1 MTKIS
6 FFGTL
11 NSKPVP
17 VEITAALKAIKT
29 CVYAPQIQ
37 AIRKAPPEEQEKMK
51 KNLPSVTF
59 GGSFSVR
66 SMAGLKE
73 ASGLLCLDFDTEGI
87 MCPDDLAPYAYAMF
101 RSPRGGLK
109 VLVRIPQV
117 SSDKEFKELF
127 LALQEK
133 FTDLDPSGKDISRL
147 CFMSSD
153 PDLLINEQA
162 KMWTYRKKDP
172 ERVQE
177 PAEHRPV
184 ATQTNWSKATLILKM
199 IKTAQVGNRHN
210 NCLKAGQ
217 LAGGYLATQELS
229 EAEIDLFAREIE
241 ATSTEPK
248 DHVKAFM
255 DGVVY
260 GKNLPLHSSK
270 RGEVDVHKLRKNI
283 KEEWK
288 NSDKLGDIYFS
299 AKDSD
304 IEKEIWERWEHG
316 RTRGAE
322 TGWGALDQYYS
333 IMLGYMSIIY
343 GSPFQGKS
351 LFTMG
356 LLINLSKLHGWSHIL
371 FTPEMGTPAEVV
383 IALVQIFMKKDAD
396 SNNYNR
402 MTREELQ
409 TALDFIDK
417 HFLILDNEESGNEID
432 MEGLCLYAD
441 FMERKLNR
449 KFHTLTVDPLIELKL
464 DAETRDDLFW
474 NGELKKARVMAKA
487 SNRHLFLIHHT
498 KDMGRPE
505 GRDGYG
511 NPIYRQAG
519 PSDLAFGQTFYRK
532 AFFMINVW
540 HHYCEG
546 GKPGDV
552 IELQPIK
559 RSARVGYTYIKV
571 VKAKPEGAGR
581 RGEVELRYDSAS
593 HNFYDESGNEA
604 RVYAPERDTSQSE
617 VVNQQELKY
626 DEEEPEW
633 TK

>member
-1 MTKIS
+1 MTVNIS
-6 FFGTL
+6 FFQTL
-11 NSKPVP
+11 VSRPVQVP
-17 VEITAALKAIKT
+17 IQKALEAIKN
-29 CVYAPQIQ
+29 CVYDTQIQ
-37 AIRKAPPEEQEKMK
+37 AIRKALPEEQEWLK
-51 KNLPSVTF
+51 KSLPSVTF
-59 GGSFSVR
+59 GGTFSVR
-66 SMAGLKE
+66 KISGLIE
-73 ASGLLCLDFDTEGI
+73 ASGFLCLDFDVEGI
-87 MCPDDLAPYAYAMF
+87 ECPETLLEYAYAIF

-109 VLVRIPQV
+109 VIIRIPQV

-133 FTDLDPSGKDISRL
+133 YPDLDPSGKDISRL

-153 PDLLINEQA
+153 PDLIINEQA
-162 KMWTYRKKDP
+162 KMWIHRKRDKETVIERP
-172 ERVQE
+172 EV
-177 PAEHRPV
+177 HNV
-184 ATQTNWSKATLILKM
+184 ATQTNWAKATLILKM
-199 IKTAQVGNRHN
+199 LKTAQVGNRHN

-217 LAGGYLATQELS
+217 LCGGYLATQELS
-229 EAEIDLFAREIE
+229 EGEVELFVREIE

-270 RGEVDVHKLRKNI
+270 RGETDVHKLRKSI

-288 NSDKLGDIYFS
+288 NSDKMGDIYFS

-304 IEKEIWERWEHG
+304 IEKEIRDRWKNG
-316 RTRGAE
+316 KQRGSE
-322 TGWGALDQYYS
+322 TGWDALDQLYS
-333 IMLGYMSIIY
+333 VMLGYMTIIY

-351 LFTMG
+351 LWAMG
-356 LLINLSKLHGWSHIL
+356 LLINLSRLNGWCHIL

-383 IALVQIFMKKDAD
+383 ITLIQIYCEKDLD
-396 SNNYNR
+396 SNMTEDEYNR
-402 MTREELQ
+402 
-409 TALDFIDK
+409 ALDFIDK

-441 FMERKLNR
+441 FMERKMNK
-449 KFHTLTVDPLIELKL
+449 KFHTLTVDPLIELRMS
-464 DAETRDDLFW
+464 AEVRDDLFW

-487 SNRHLFLIHHT
+487 SHRHLFLIHHT
-498 KDMGRPE
+498 KDMGRPD
-505 GRDGYG
+505 GRDEYG

-546 GKPGDV
+546 ARQGDV
-552 IELQPIK
+552 IELKCIK
-559 RSARVGYTYIKV
+559 RSARVGYTYVKV

-581 RGEVELRYDSAS
+581 RGEVELRYDGAS
-593 HNFYDESGNEA
+593 HNFYDESGNIKK
-604 RVYAPERDTSQSE
+604 VYAPERDTSQSQ
-617 VVNQQELKY
+617 NAGQQEISY
-626 DEEEPEW
+626 DEEGPMWLNE
-633 TK
+633 